1 MTHRSLVHLD
11 LPVREVG
18 HGFEG
23 VDWDEHGPDVGEDPV
38 LHEPL
43 LQVLAYCRLGN
54 LNTQNCLS
62 IKFNFQY
69 NKQTNNSIFNFS
81 KTHLSNNVLFT
92 SMKCYWHF
100 TMPCCWVFYI
110 YILVDMKKWR
120 VKICIFWQYVV
131 TTLKFNTISWFT
143 NIELRSNVIFIMF
156 MFMISWPCVW
166 NLLVVCCFCWAEKM
180 FCWAELYRGI
190 IGINICVAK

>member
-23 VDWDEHGPDVGEDPV
+23 VDGDEDGPDVGEDPV

-54 LNTQNCLS
+54 LNTKLF
-62 IKFNFQY
+62 IEFNFQY

-92 SMKCYWHF
+92 SMKCY
-100 TMPCCWVFYI
+100 
-110 YILVDMKKWR
+110 
-120 VKICIFWQYVV
+120 
-131 TTLKFNTISWFT
+131 
-143 NIELRSNVIFIMF
+143 
-156 MFMISWPCVW
+156 
-166 NLLVVCCFCWAEKM
+166 
-180 FCWAELYRGI
+180 
-190 IGINICVAK
+190 

>member
-23 VDWDEHGPDVGEDPV
+23 VDGDEHGPDVGEDPV

-54 LNTQNCLS
+54 LNTQNCLLNLTS
-62 IKFNFQY
+62 NTT

-92 SMKCYWHF
+92 FMKC
-100 TMPCCWVFYI
+100 
-110 YILVDMKKWR
+110 
-120 VKICIFWQYVV
+120 
-131 TTLKFNTISWFT
+131 
-143 NIELRSNVIFIMF
+143 
-156 MFMISWPCVW
+156 
-166 NLLVVCCFCWAEKM
+166 
-180 FCWAELYRGI
+180 
-190 IGINICVAK
+190 